1 MRLGAILPQFEI
13 GPDAGA
19 VRAFAQGLEDM
30 GLDHLILAEHVLG
43 ASRAAYPPERLQGP
57 YREDDPWHDPF
68 VLFGFLA
75 GITRT
80 IAFGTSVLVL
90 PQRQAA
96 LAAKQAAEVDIL
108 SGGRLR
114 LGIGIGWNWVEF
126 EALGVPYEKR
136 GARVDEQIELM
147 RLLWTKPIITYR
159 GKFHTV
165 TDAGLNPL
173 PIQKPIPL
181 WIGGQSDAAM
191 RRAARTGDGW
201 LPIFPEFDPMY
212 HKVRPWTLEKVETPD
227 ERMAR
232 FKGYLKDYNRDLSTY
247 RIESRLIHGRQ
258 NPDYWRKI
266 VTTYRAMG
274 VTDVTIGTVR
284 TGFTTADA
292 HLAAIREVRDAVA
305 DLL

>member
-43 ASRAAYPPERLQGP
+43 ASRAAYPPEKLQGP

-75 GITRT
+75 AITRR
-80 IAFGTSVLVL
+80 IAFGTSVLVV

-96 LAAKQAAEVDIL
+96 LVAKQAAEVDVL

-114 LGIGIGWNWVEF
+114 LGIGIGWNWVEY
-126 EALGVPYEKR
+126 EALAVPFNRR
-136 GARVDEQIELM
+136 GAIVDEQIEVM
-147 RLLWTKPIITYR
+147 RALWTRPLVTYKGR
-159 GKFHTV
+159 FHTV

-173 PIQKPIPL
+173 PVQRPIPL
-181 WIGGQSDAAM
+181 WIGGQSEPAM

-201 LPIFPEFDPMY
+201 LPIFPELDPMY
-212 HKVRPWTLEKVETPD
+212 HKVRPWNPDKVETPE
-227 ERMAR
+227 ERMER
-232 FKGYLKDYNRDLSTY
+232 FKGYLTEYRRDPASY

-258 NPDYWRKI
+258 TPDYWRKVI
-266 VTTYRAMG
+266 GIYRAMG

-284 TGFTTADA
+284 TGFTSADA
-292 HLAAIREVRDAVA
+292 HLAAISAVKDAVS